1 MMRSNRE
8 GTLDHCLRRLA
19 GKAGYLPPLAEAPG
33 GRSRSLE
40 SAGSVLDVSASLRD
54 RPRPIDRY
62 IDYFGGAVRPVCP
75 V

>member
-33 GRSRSLE
+33 GRS
-40 SAGSVLDVSASLRD
+40 AGSVLEVSASLRD

-75 V
+75 VTTGP